1 MAGSE
6 IQTNQRKSEPELRP
20 CLYLMSSQ
28 NESSCCLSIEGLESM
43 YSNLLAGEQE
53 GPFNDSVPVG
63 PEPSVSYRPVTYI
76 SIPSLKVKMVV
87 VLELLAPCFTSL
99 MVS

>member
-1 MAGSE
+1 MDPHVFL
-6 IQTNQRKSEPELRP
+6 T
-20 CLYLMSSQ
+20 
-28 NESSCCLSIEGLESM
+28 IEGLVSM
-43 YSNLLAGEQE
+43 YSNLL
-53 GPFNDSVPVG
+53 
-63 PEPSVSYRPVTYI
+63 PENRKIPGLGTSDFWALFCLSASYRPVTYI